1 MFDDDGKRVF
11 FFWLGFLV
19 VMPIVLG
26 IGLGFPF
33 ILLQYNQGPLLGD
46 VVKIVLGF
54 VAAIAGGAFLARRR

>member
-19 VMPIVLG
+19 VLPIVLG

-33 ILLQYNQGPLLGD
+33 LLLKYNQGALLGD
-46 VVKIVLGF
+46 IVKIVLGF